1 MKIKRNGR
9 SICCCCAAL
18 LALAIASPVSA
29 RLLVTDFSEGAI
41 DAMAISAAEGERR
54 IDNGALLMRS
64 RAKGAATGYARTWQ
78 WATDET
84 WSTTAGMTQASVTVD
99 SIDLG
104 TSSNKIAFAQLA
116 GFFYNTR
123 VAPGDAEGDVFVQ
136 LIVGDRGNGLEVWY
150 EIETSL
156 NAAFTDSS
164 TSNGV
169 VIAPGSL
176 SLGGAVTLKLEYD
189 GARTFTFTANGT
201 AVSADGPLRLDT
213 PYYTGRGLRTG
224 IDSLVPTDDMID
236 DGSAAQIVAHFDNV
250 IVDDLAYDDFAAADI
265 DRSKWF
271 RGKMLSTIST
281 GALRIEADTPDTT
294 TERIRINL
302 QDVESNLVEAALELN
317 SASNLP
323 SGTQGR
329 VRIQGYW
336 YNDTFNAPPL
346 HRIPGQYLGTIDD
359 TAERKWKSS
368 SICGGRAIRRC
379 QPYYGH

>member
-1 MKIKRNGR
+1 MKIKRNSR
-9 SICCCCAAL
+9 SIYYCCAAL

-41 DAMAISAAEGERR
+41 DAMAIGAAEGERR
-54 IDNGALLMRS
+54 IDNGALLMSARG
-64 RAKGAATGYARTWQ
+64 KGAATGYTRTSQ

-104 TSSNKIAFAQLA
+104 TSGNKIAFAQLA

-176 SLGGAVTLKLEYD
+176 NLGTAVILNLEYD
-189 GARTFTFTANGT
+189 GARTFTFTVDNGT
-201 AVSADGPLRLDT
+201 PVTADGPPRLDT
-213 PYYTGRGLRTG
+213 PYYTGRGLRV
-224 IDSLVPTDDMID
+224 DS
-236 DGSAAQIVAHFDNV
+236 
-250 IVDDLAYDDFAAADI
+250 
-265 DRSKWF
+265 
-271 RGKMLSTIST
+271 
-281 GALRIEADTPDTT
+281 
-294 TERIRINL
+294 ER
-302 QDVESNLVEAALELN
+302 
-317 SASNLP
+317 
-323 SGTQGR
+323 GR
-329 VRIQGYW
+329 VQRMEHGIG
-336 YNDTFNAPPL
+336 
-346 HRIPGQYLGTIDD
+346 RE
-359 TAERKWKSS
+359 AEHMR
-368 SICGGRAIRRC
+368 G
-379 QPYYGH
+379 